1 MLLIPICPHYD
12 TFLLS
17 RASLFTNAVVLWTV
31 AVDVT
36 WKHQCDNEL
45 PPSGCRPW
53 ARYPTGPTGLQKS
66 QDFSP
71 PQAFQDS
78 PVSFSSN
85 FQESRPAEPPQINQ
99 LLKIMHLLLWMLSY
113 IFFSYQQEKNINFH
127 RRNCQIPQNVF
138 NHFIILS
145 RKWHLLTGAAGGSFT
160 D

>member
-1 MLLIPICPHYD
+1 MVWWPSSGYITHPRPLMSLIPICPHYD
-12 TFLLS
+12 TFLLAG
-17 RASLFTNAVVLWTV
+17 ASLFTNAVILWTV

-113 IFFSYQQEKNINFH
+113 IFFSYQQEKISTSTGEIAKFH
-127 RRNCQIPQNVF
+127 KMCS
-138 NHFIILS
+138 IIS
-145 RKWHLLTGAAGGSFT
+145 SY
-160 D
+160 